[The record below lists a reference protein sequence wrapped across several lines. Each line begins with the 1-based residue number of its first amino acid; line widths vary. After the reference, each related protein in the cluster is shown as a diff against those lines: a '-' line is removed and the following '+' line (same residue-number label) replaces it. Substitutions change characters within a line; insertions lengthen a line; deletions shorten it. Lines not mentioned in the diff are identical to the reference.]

1 MSEIESESIK
11 IGAKLQIWKQQT
23 LLRRRL
29 TRHVVGNHE
38 VCKPCCDWT
47 APLFKCTPIGP
58 IQISY
63 GRNRSLRRKLP
74 RCFASFAL
82 GNFRRFSTTSVS
94 FRLFPPLLTLS
105 LVFFKCQ
112 PAEKDTNVFFCFFF
126 TLSNSVHLLKSTFIF
141 TLLTEINNNHF
152 FVYIYIFF
160 SGF

>member
-58 IQISY
+58 IQISH
-63 GRNRSLRRKLP
+63 GRNRSQRRKLP
-74 RCFASFAL
+74 SYSSSWAL
-82 GNFRRFSTTSVS
+82 GNFRYFSGNSVS
-94 FRLFPPLLTLS
+94 FRLFPPLLTFS
-105 LVFFKCQ
+105 LVFLKCK
-112 PAEKDTNVFFCFFF
+112 PTEKDI
-126 TLSNSVHLLKSTFIF
+126 H
-141 TLLTEINNNHF
+141 
-152 FVYIYIFF
+152 IFF
-160 SGF
+160 SFWLNALPFLRVRLYLQLLWDNNNILSF